1 MPKIEEIRKQAEFWR
16 FIKWISLPADLREPK
31 TQKELAK
38 ELEVDY
44 ATLSDWKKVEG
55 FWEEVRKLRKEW
67 IQDKVSNI
75 LLGVYGKALKGD
87 VNAAKLLLEYAGEFI
102 ERKEF
107 KHYIEEEL
115 SEEEK
120 EEIKKALEYA
130 RNLQQNNRQSET
142 QKDTGNK

>member
-1 MPKIEEIRKQAEFWR
+1 MPKIEKIIKKQEFQE
-16 FIKWISLPADLREPK
+16 FIEWISLPASIREPK
-31 TQKELAK
+31 TQKELASK
-38 ELEVDY
+38 LGIDN

-55 FWEEVRKLRKEW
+55 FWEEVKKRRKNWVQEK
-67 IQDKVSNI
+67 ISNI

-142 QKDTGNK
+142 QKDAGNK